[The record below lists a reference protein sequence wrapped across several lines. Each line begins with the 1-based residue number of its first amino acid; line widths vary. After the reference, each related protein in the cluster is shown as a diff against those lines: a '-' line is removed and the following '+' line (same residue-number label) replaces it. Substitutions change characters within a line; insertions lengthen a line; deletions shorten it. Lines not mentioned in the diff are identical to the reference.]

1 MFFFRIELSSFDD
14 EKKILFIVSDMQDA
28 DENGIPVFSEK
39 ALTSHADYKQ
49 FVKDTM
55 SIIHI

>member
-39 ALTSHADYKQ
+39 ALTSHAD
-49 FVKDTM
+49 
-55 SIIHI
+55 